1 MSKIRRSGLRPAL
14 APEVER
20 FGLLILSIA
29 KQCGV
34 LVLRRPTAAGFR
46 RGVRRGGLRPAQV
59 LGDDSEIANVP
70 VFMAPIFFTIVI
82 DRPGFGGRSHTSRRS
97 ARSARS
103 RLVST
108 RKESGS
114 KLPHSI
120 RFKPCRQTI
129 WSAAA
134 CRRFRSVLV
143 VKAELSRTYNKR
155 LPVKRRY
162 CVVENI
168 VHAAINMALATRFP
182 RCDGSAHFR
191 TPLPPRP
198 FDRAD
203 DPVARRRCKRNEF
216 AARAFE
222 REAVFVIPARRVRSQ
237 RCDAHAIFDFGSLC
251 NPLLRRAVGLRGHP
265 SLDVPAIL
273 GKIFWDAPQL
283 HRFANLIAVRV
294 PVRPLPANP
303 RQPRPAP
310 HHTKIGLAVTVHPT
324 RARGPFLHASRRLMR
339 FSCDANQGEG

>member
-1 MSKIRRSGLRPAL
+1 MSKIRRSGLPPAL
-14 APEVER
+14 APDVER
-20 FGLLILSIA
+20 VVLFILSISN
-29 KQCGV
+29 QCVV
-34 LVLRRPTAAGFR
+34 LVLRRPTAAGFH

-143 VKAELSRTYNKR
+143 VKAQLFSTYKKQV
-155 LPVKRRY
+155 PVKRRY

-168 VHAAINMALATRFP
+168 VHAAINM
-182 RCDGSAHFR
+182 G
-191 TPLPPRP
+191 
-198 FDRAD
+198 
-203 DPVARRRCKRNEF
+203 
-216 AARAFE
+216 
-222 REAVFVIPARRVRSQ
+222 
-237 RCDAHAIFDFGSLC
+237 
-251 NPLLRRAVGLRGHP
+251 
-265 SLDVPAIL
+265 
-273 GKIFWDAPQL
+273 
-283 HRFANLIAVRV
+283 
-294 PVRPLPANP
+294 
-303 RQPRPAP
+303 
-310 HHTKIGLAVTVHPT
+310 
-324 RARGPFLHASRRLMR
+324 RAR
-339 FSCDANQGEG
+339 